1 MQMTR
6 RTMLGAS
13 SAALL
18 ASKTSEAQTGVTP
31 GRSATIDVH
40 AHFLPE
46 IYSDALASAGLKLL
60 DGGMPV
66 PKWSEDLALATMD
79 QVGISGALLSVSS
92 PFLSF
97 LNSEDEARRSR
108 AINIEASKIR
118 DRHPNRFGGL
128 AILPLSDLTAAMEE
142 LKFALDTLELDGV
155 AIPTNIGGE
164 YLGHERF
171 RPLLAELNARRV
183 TTFVH
188 PTSPCCF
195 EAFNL
200 GLPAPML
207 EFPFETTRAVTDL
220 VLSGRIAE
228 FSDIEFI
235 LPHAGGTLPYLAQRI
250 AAIGQLPVV
259 GPKQLAAPETLKA
272 LASMN
277 YDLALSA
284 TPAQYGALRQLVP
297 VTNILYGSDF
307 PFTPAPAVAAADMAI
322 DQLGLNDE
330 EARQIRSGNASRL
343 FPGFAGRCCGA
354 HAH

>member
-1 MQMTR
+1 
-6 RTMLGAS
+6 MLGAS
-13 SAALL
+13 SVALL
-18 ASKTSEAQTGVTP
+18 SSTISEAETGITP
-31 GRSATIDVH
+31 GKSATLDVH

-66 PKWSEDLALATMD
+66 PEWSEELALSTMD
-79 QVGISGALLSVSS
+79 QVGISGAMLSVSS

-97 LNSEDEARRSR
+97 LKSEDETRLSR

-128 AILPLSDLTAAMEE
+128 AILPLSNPAAALEE

-155 AIPTNIGGE
+155 AIPTNIGGL
-164 YLGHERF
+164 YLGNESF
-171 RPLLAELNARRV
+171 RPLLAELNERRV

-220 VLSGRIAE
+220 VLSGRIGE
-228 FSDIEFI
+228 FADIEFI

-259 GPKQLAAPETLKA
+259 GPKQNAAPETLKA
-272 LASMN
+272 LASLN

-297 VTNILYGSDF
+297 VTNILYGSDY

-322 DQLGLNDE
+322 GNLGLSPDE
-330 EARQIRSGNASRL
+330 AQSIRSGNAARL
-343 FPGFAGRCCGA
+343 YSGFARRCCAA